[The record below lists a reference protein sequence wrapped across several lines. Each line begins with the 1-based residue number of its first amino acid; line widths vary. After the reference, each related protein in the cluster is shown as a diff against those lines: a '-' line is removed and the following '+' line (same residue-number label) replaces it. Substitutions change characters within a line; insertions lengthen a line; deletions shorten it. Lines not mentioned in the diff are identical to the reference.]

1 MEQLVIKED
10 ILTANGKKIA
20 HLTVNRP
27 SRLNV
32 LSLAVIKELRINLE
46 SIAID
51 EDYAAVLLDGAGQ
64 KAFCA
69 GGDVT
74 EIVSFVQSAQHGEL
88 NPASEYFINEYTVDY
103 TIHTFPKPVI
113 VWGDGIVMGGG
124 MGLMQGGSHRIVTE
138 KSFLAMPEITIGLFP
153 DVGGTWFLNKMPDK
167 SGIFAGLTG
176 LRMNAADAML
186 CNLADHALLSST
198 KPDLLKGLKQ
208 LDLNGNTKDNNNQI
222 TDLLDSMSG
231 QHPKLQVSEI
241 EAHFELIE
249 SIIEIDNHVDS
260 YHKIIEEQEH
270 SLWMQNAVTP
280 MVKGSPT
287 SYAVIFEQLD
297 PNHDL
302 SLKQVFMKE
311 LDMAVNMT
319 AHSDFAEGVRA
330 LLVEKDN
337 NPKWSPGDLSD
348 VEQAIVDGIFASP
361 WSESKHPLGGL

>member
-1 MEQLVIKED
+1 MEQLIIKED
-10 ILTANGKKIA
+10 IQTANGKKIA
-20 HLTVNRP
+20 HLSVNRP

-32 LSLAVIKELRINLE
+32 LSLAVIKELRSNLE
-46 SIAID
+46 TIALD
-51 EDYAAVLLDGAGQ
+51 DDYAAILLDGAGD

-138 KSFLAMPEITIGLFP
+138 KSMLAMPEITIGLFP

-176 LRMNAADAML
+176 LRMNAADAIL

-198 KPDLLKGLKQ
+198 KSDLLSGLAK
-208 LDLNGNTKDNNNQI
+208 LSLNQDSKENNNLI
-222 TDLLDSMSG
+222 TDLLEDLSG
-231 QHPKLQVSEI
+231 EHPKLQVSEI

-249 SIIEIDNHVDS
+249 NIIQLDNHIDS
-260 YHKIIEEQEH
+260 YHRILEEQSH
-270 SLWMQNAVTP
+270 SKWMQNAVTP

-287 SYAVIFEQLD
+287 SFAVIFEQLD
-297 PNHDL
+297 PRHNL
-302 SLKQVFMKE
+302 SLKDVFMKE

-330 LLVEKDN
+330 LLVDKDN
-337 NPKWSPGDLSD
+337 NPTWTPIDLSE
-348 VEQAIVDGIFASP
+348 VEQSVVDGIFASP
-361 WSESKHPLGGL
+361 WSEEEHPLRGL